1 MTGKIQELRVDRTAF
16 SVVSLHDE
24 DSDLQ
29 YWLSRTPE
37 ERLEALEI
45 MRQIV
50 FGYDSETAR
59 IEKVI
64 EILSLKDLK

>member
-24 DSDLQ
+24 DGDLQ